1 MRKTVLSVLL
11 FIFTITAFSQTR
23 DLGMKSFINTD
34 GQIKVAVKAFVST
47 KYLQNK
53 KYLPFAVFAGCKSG
67 SKATIT
73 RDDIVMIYN
82 GKEYKMPN
90 LKEFR
95 KNYNEDRAD
104 LQYLKLTPNNIFPSE
119 MGVYKFQRDVNFF
132 PPRGSKKMFFTKQA
146 SITFRIGLAS
156 IVYFPNPGV
165 KKGDKVV
172 IKITDSKD
180 KTIKGEVTVEF

>member
-1 MRKTVLSVLL
+1 MRKI
-11 FIFTITAFSQTR
+11 IFTIFLLIPALTFGQTR
-23 DLGMKSFINTD
+23 DLGMKSFINSD
-34 GQIKVAVKAFVST
+34 GQIKIAVKAFVSS
-47 KYLQNK
+47 KYLKDK
-53 KYLPFAVFAGCKSG
+53 KYLPFAVFAGCKSNH
-67 SKATIT
+67 KATVT
-73 RDDIVMIYN
+73 RDDIVMIFN

-95 KNYNEDRAD
+95 KNYKDDRAD

-119 MGVYKFQRDVNFF
+119 MGVYKFQQDINFF

-146 SITFRIGLAS
+146 SINSTSGLAS

-165 KKGDKVV
+165 KKGDKVI

-180 KTIKGEVTVEF
+180 KTIKGEVTIKF